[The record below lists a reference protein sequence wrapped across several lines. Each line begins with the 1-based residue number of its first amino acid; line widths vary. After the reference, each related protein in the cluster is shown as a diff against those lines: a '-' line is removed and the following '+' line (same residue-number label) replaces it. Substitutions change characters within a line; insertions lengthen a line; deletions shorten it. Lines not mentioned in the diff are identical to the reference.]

1 MRRSEPLDTAA
12 LLINQDRRPP
22 AEHIA
27 QLVNETAQLLRRR
40 DVATEQDE
48 SPWLRLTE
56 KSALAIG

>member
-1 MRRSEPLDTAA
+1 MRRSEALHPAT

-27 QLVNETAQLLRRR
+27 HRVNQTAQLLRRT
-40 DVATEQDE
+40 DVAPEQYE
-48 SPWLRLTE
+48 SPRLRLTK